1 MRLKKAIILSL
12 VFLNFIAVKN
22 IALAQV
28 DQKAAEE
35 WVKSRVWSNGLSVT
49 VNPSVNALEF
59 YKQYNANKVVWDKVF
74 TFMKTQDL
82 KNLAP
87 GNYPIDDKNAY
98 ATITNN
104 PSKTFEDA
112 KWESHQ
118 KYIDLQYVISGEEK
132 IGVAPVSTATVVKPY
147 NPEKDA
153 ANYIA
158 DGTYYIA
165 TPNEFFLF
173 FPPDAHRPNIKVD
186 GYDVVKKLVI
196 KIKVV
201 DNN

>member
-1 MRLKKAIILSL
+1 MRIKKVIIITL
-12 VFLNFIAVKN
+12 VFLNFFAMKN
-22 IALAQV
+22 TASAQT
-28 DQKAAEE
+28 DQKTAEQ
-35 WVKSRVWSNGLSVT
+35 WVKSKVWSNGLLIDVS
-49 VNPSVNALEF
+49 PSVNALEF
-59 YKQYNANKVVWDKVF
+59 YKQYNANKAVWDKVF
-74 TFMKTQDL
+74 AFMKNQDL

-98 ATITNN
+98 ASITDN
-104 PSKTFEDA
+104 PSKTLEDA

-132 IGVAPVSTATVVKPY
+132 IGVAPVSTATVIKSY
-147 NPEKDA
+147 NPAKDA
-153 ANYIA
+153 ANYTA

-165 TPNEFFLF
+165 KPSQFFLF

-186 GYDVVKKLVI
+186 GYDTVKKLVI

-201 DNN
+201 N

>member
-1 MRLKKAIILSL
+1 M
-12 VFLNFIAVKN
+12 KN
-22 IALAQV
+22 IVLAQT
-28 DQKAAEE
+28 DQKAAEQ
-35 WVKSRVWSNGLSVT
+35 WVKSKTWSNGLLIDVS
-49 VNPSVNALEF
+49 PSVNAMEF
-59 YKQYNANKVVWDKVF
+59 YKQYNTNKTVWDKVF
-74 TFMKTQDL
+74 AFMKNQDL

-104 PSKTFEDA
+104 PSKTLETA

-118 KYIDLQYVISGEEK
+118 KYVDLQYVISGEEK
-132 IGVAPVSTATVVKPY
+132 IGVAPVSTATIIKPY
-147 NPEKDA
+147 NPAKDA
-153 ANYIA
+153 ANYTA

-165 TPNEFFLF
+165 TPSQFFLF

-186 GYDVVKKLVI
+186 GYDTVKKLVI

-201 DNN
+201 N

>member
-1 MRLKKAIILSL
+1 MRIKKAIIITL
-12 VFLNFIAVKN
+12 VFLNFFAVKN
-22 IALAQV
+22 IALAQT
-28 DQKAAEE
+28 DQKAAEQ
-35 WVKSRVWSNGLSVT
+35 WVKSKIWSNGLLIDVS
-49 VNPSVNALEF
+49 PSVNALEF
-59 YKQYNANKVVWDKVF
+59 YKQYNASKAVWDKVF
-74 TFMKTQDL
+74 AFMKNQDL

-98 ATITNN
+98 ASITNN

-118 KYIDLQYVISGEEK
+118 KYIDLQYVIKGEEK
-132 IGVAPVSTATVVKPY
+132 IGVAPVSTATVIKPY
-147 NPEKDA
+147 NPAKDA
-153 ANYIA
+153 ANYTA

-165 TPNEFFLF
+165 KPSQFFLF

-186 GYDVVKKLVI
+186 GYDTVKKLVI

-201 DNN
+201 N